1 MRKPLVVFAAVLL
14 LSAPAFATYY
24 VVMKDGSRYLAKSK
38 WTVVNGKAIVHLEN
52 GSTISLDPSGIDA
65 AKSEEVTRMG
75 GASVLAVE
83 QTPANSAP
91 KQSSLGAAI
100 RLRKLPGQQQPAL
113 TSTGPV
119 QARPSGPLLGGE
131 VVEKFERAYENVGIF
146 EHKVV
151 ATGAHSL
158 RADLTADNEEK
169 VFNAISA
176 TSFLIMRNA
185 GVSGAQ
191 VDMVELFMKTT
202 TGGSS
207 GRFQMTRAD
216 AQTLDSKQMSREDYF
231 IRKVIY

>member
-24 VVMKDGSRYLAKSK
+24 VVMKDSSRYLAKSK

-65 AKSEEVTRMG
+65 VKSEEMTRMG

-83 QTPANSAP
+83 QTPVNSAP
-91 KQSSLGAAI
+91 KQSSLGSAI
-100 RLRKLPGQQQPAL
+100 RLRKLPGQQQPAV
-113 TSTGPV
+113 TSTAPV

-131 VVEKFERAYENVGIF
+131 VLEKFERAYENVGIF

-151 ATGAHSL
+151 ATGAHAL

-191 VDMVELFMKTT
+191 VDVVELFMRTT

-216 AQTLDSKQMSREDYF
+216 AQMLDSKQMSREDYF

>member
-1 MRKPLVVFAAVLL
+1 MRKPLVVFAVVLL

-65 AKSEEVTRMG
+65 PKSEEMTRMG
-75 GASVLAVE
+75 GASVLAVG
-83 QTPANSAP
+83 QAPTNSAP
-91 KQSSLGAAI
+91 KQSSLGSAI
-100 RLRKLPGQQQPAL
+100 RLRKLPGQQQPAV
-113 TSTGPV
+113 TSTVPV

-131 VVEKFERAYENVGIF
+131 VLEKFERAYENVGIF

-176 TSFLIMRNA
+176 TSFLILRNA

-216 AQTLDSKQMSREDYF
+216 AQALDSKQMSREDYF